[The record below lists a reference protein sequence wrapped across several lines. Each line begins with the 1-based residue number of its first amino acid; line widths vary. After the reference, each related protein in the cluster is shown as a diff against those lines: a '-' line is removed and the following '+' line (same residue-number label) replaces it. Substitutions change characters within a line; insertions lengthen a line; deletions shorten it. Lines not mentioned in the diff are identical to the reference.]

1 MHFLQQTVKLLHARQ
16 PNHFFLQVTMDRST
30 TLFWSL
36 IAVLLSASLFF
47 AMNAEQRRKSVQA
60 GSGKIDSGDLVRLM
74 KVIDGDTVQVVR
86 EGQEPVTVRLIGIKS
101 FNAKVEKDVVTP
113 FGLAAVEALQRMM
126 TDRPVRVMLN
136 TTPKDKNGRYLATL
150 FSDDQ
155 DIALY
160 LVRQGL
166 VLVYT
171 VYPFPAM
178 QGYLQEQEQAR
189 AGRRGLWA
197 SSAASERALAMINE
211 WRGQSQ

>member
-1 MHFLQQTVKLLHARQ
+1 
-16 PNHFFLQVTMDRST
+16 MDRSS
-30 TLFWSL
+30 TLFWAL
-36 IAVLLSASLFF
+36 ITVLLCASLFF
-47 AMNAEQRRKSVQA
+47 GLNAEQRRKSVQA
-60 GSGKIDSGDLVRLM
+60 GSGRIDSGDLVRLV

-113 FGLAAVEALQRMM
+113 FGQAAVEALQRMM
-126 TDRPVRVMLN
+126 TGRPVRVMLN
-136 TTPKDKNGRYLATL
+136 ATPKDKNGRYLATL
-150 FSDDQ
+150 FADDQ
-155 DIALY
+155 DMALY

-197 SSAASERALAMINE
+197 STAATERALAMISE
-211 WRGQSQ
+211 WRGQNQ